1 MTKAPLIADKPPA
14 CLAGT
19 KRTTITLSKKIPP
32 VKGTLEEV
40 EAARSKRRNKKRQ
53 KFMLMSMWNK
63 K

>member
-1 MTKAPLIADKPPA
+1 MK
-14 CLAGT
+14 
-19 KRTTITLSKKIPP
+19 PP

-53 KFMLMSMWNK
+53 QFMLMSMWNK